1 MNKVKKQLFQVVNW
15 QLIVIVGL
23 AFLIL
28 ILGGKKA
35 GISTLLGGLA
45 YWLPTLF
52 FIWRVSA
59 HTGARAAQRFL
70 IAFFT
75 GEVAKLVLSGVLFLL
90 IINYAPVDL
99 IYVLT
104 GFVGAIIAFWI
115 VSIVSIFRQRVV

>member
-15 QLIVIVGL
+15 QLIVIIGLSLLTLVG
-23 AFLIL
+23 
-28 ILGGKKA
+28 GMKA
-35 GISTLLGGLA
+35 GLSTLLGGLA

-59 HTGARAAQRFL
+59 HTGANAAQRFL

-75 GEVAKLVLSGVLFLL
+75 GEVAKLILSGALFLIVIKYL
-90 IINYAPVDL
+90 PVDL

-104 GFVGAIIAFWI
+104 GFIGAIIAFWI